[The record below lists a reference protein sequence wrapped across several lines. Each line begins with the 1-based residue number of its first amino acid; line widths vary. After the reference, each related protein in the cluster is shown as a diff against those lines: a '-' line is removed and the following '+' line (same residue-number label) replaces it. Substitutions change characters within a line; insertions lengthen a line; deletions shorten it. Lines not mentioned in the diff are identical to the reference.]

1 MHPRVLEGGRRGG
14 EVRGGGWVEGVGEW
28 EEGRRVGGEE
38 GRRRG
43 GGGVKRWRGGE
54 GGWGYVKELHGRNE
68 DNGRQRWREKG
79 RGGRGREG
87 RERREAESLSYLVDQ
102 HICFESVC
110 QNSNSN

>member
-1 MHPRVLEGGRRGG
+1 MERWRGG
-14 EVRGGGWVEGVGEW
+14 E
-28 EEGRRVGGEE
+28 EEGRRVCEE
-38 GRRRG
+38 
-43 GGGVKRWRGGE
+43 VEGGE
-54 GGWGYVKELHGRNE
+54 GGGGGYVKDLHGRNE

-87 RERREAESLSYLVDQ
+87 RGRREAESLSYLVDQ